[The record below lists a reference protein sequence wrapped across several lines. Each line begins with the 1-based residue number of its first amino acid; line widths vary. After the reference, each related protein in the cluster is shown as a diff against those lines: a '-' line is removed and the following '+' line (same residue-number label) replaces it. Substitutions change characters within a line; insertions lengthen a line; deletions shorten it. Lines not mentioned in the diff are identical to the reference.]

1 MSTEHTPERGQ
12 QGVERTTPGR
22 SSRRVPSKKVLV
34 GLVVGVYLVGML
46 VARRRGYNMGGN
58 VVVRCRQG
66 HLFTTIWVPGVSVKS
81 IRLGWA
87 RVQRCPVGPH
97 WSPVLPVK
105 ESSLSDEDLS
115 SAHEHHDVRIP

>member
-1 MSTEHTPERGQ
+1 MSVERSPECGD
-12 QGVERTTPGR
+12 QGVELTAPGPRARRT
-22 SSRRVPSKKVLV
+22 PSKRVLL
-34 GLVVGVYLVGML
+34 GLVIGVYLVGTL

-66 HLFTTIWVPGVSVKS
+66 HLFTTIWVPGLSIKS

-97 WSPVLPVK
+97 WSLVTPVK
-105 ESSLSDEDLS
+105 ESELSDEDLS
-115 SAHEHHDVRIP
+115 WAHQHRDVRVP